1 MQESHKSKCAP
12 RAGEELCGIQRFWPL
27 DDGAWGYGVA
37 CDMGTGTISC
47 RLYSIESDEMLGE
60 LSRENPLVRYGETI
74 AERIE
79 AIREG
84 HLDAMTDS
92 LEDAL
97 VSMTSDL
104 ADKAGVAMSDVTCMV
119 ICGNTA
125 MECIMSR
132 INPEDV
138 ADPLGGS
145 SAIFGCDVDYI
156 AANTKAITA
165 GEAYLAPCPSLQVG
179 GDIVCGLVA
188 IDILHA
194 SEPVLFIDFGAYTEI
209 ALGNSR
215 GITACSMGENK
226 NVRDYIIALA
236 EARGIELD
244 DIGPV
249 LVAGDIP
256 DDIPQQLHARMRSVG
271 NAAIEGVSAVLLSGE
286 AEEELCNIV
295 DAFECIEP
303 KL

>member
-1 MQESHKSKCAP
+1 MQESHKTKSAP
-12 RAGEELCGIQRFWPL
+12 RAGTGLRGIQRFWPL

-37 CDMGTGTISC
+37 CDMGTATITC
-47 RLYSIESDEMLGE
+47 RLYAIESDEMLGE
-60 LSRENPLVRYGETI
+60 LSRENPLVRYGETV
-74 AERIE
+74 AERIT
-79 AIREG
+79 AIRAG

-97 VSMTSDL
+97 VSITSDL
-104 ADKAGVAMSDVTCMV
+104 AGNAGISVSDVACMV

-138 ADPLGGS
+138 ADPLGGF
-145 SAIFGCDVDYI
+145 SAIFGCDVDFI
-156 AANTKAITA
+156 AANTKAIAA
-165 GEAYLAPCPSLQVG
+165 GEAYLAPCPSLRVG
-179 GDIVCGLVA
+179 GDIICGLVA

-209 ALGNSR
+209 ALGDAH
-215 GITACSMGENK
+215 GVTVCSMGEDK
-226 NVRDYIIALA
+226 NVRDYIVALA
-236 EARGIELD
+236 QARNIALD
-244 DIGPV
+244 DIGSV
-249 LVAGDIP
+249 LVAGEVP
-256 DDIPQQLHARMRSVG
+256 EDIPQKLHDRMRHVG

-295 DAFECIEP
+295 DACQCIEP
-303 KL
+303 DL